1 MTPERWKEI
10 KKILAAVLQQ
20 EPEKRAAYLAEI
32 CPQPALRREVE
43 SLIPAYEQGAS
54 TPVQAAPLH
63 HEGTTIGSPISD
75 LSTLLLDQ
83 PMAQRTEALAACVKQ
98 GDCIGKNKRFE
109 IIGRLGAGG
118 MGVVFAAVDRQL
130 ERSVAI
136 KFILPDPRISWDQLV
151 KILKREATA
160 TARLRHDNIVAIFD
174 IATWKRV
181 PYLVMEHLE
190 GKSLAQTIAEGRPR
204 LLRATEIM
212 IDVARGICHAHENG
226 IVHRDLKPSN
236 VFVLNAG
243 RAKILDFGLAGFAH
257 LPGGSAASGGELAA
271 GTPASMA
278 PEQWTGAKQDERTDI
293 WAMGVMLFEL
303 FTGQHP
309 FPFKD
314 YSGLHKEICSNHPA
328 PSILSVQ
335 DNLPEQAEAI
345 VARALQKKP
354 ENRFPTAAQ
363 LLDALMGL
371 QNILTQSAEA
381 NKDARRTV
389 QRRQLTFLSCSSTLS
404 ARVNEDSDEEDES
417 LSKFTST
424 CADIIHSTDGRTL
437 AVLGGRLLACFGH
450 PIAREGDAERAVRA
464 GLRIIDAGRQIAH
477 NYPAAAPKVRVGIHT
492 GLETVEDVEG
502 DSRAFRSQG
511 TTPQIATWLESRA
524 AEDSVV
530 ISDSTHYLARGVFQF
545 EDLGALAV
553 EGVSQ
558 PMAAYRVVRERDVDS
573 RFEAAFASAPTLLVG
588 RETEV
593 ELLVE
598 LWRSVR
604 NSLGRFVLISGEAGI
619 GKSRLVRALK
629 DRVGTDGVVRMSCQC
644 WPQFK
649 SSAFHAVIELLLKT
663 TGIRREDSTH
673 EKLSKLES
681 SLSTLGIDPVAAVP
695 LIASLLSIP
704 VPGSASPLL
713 EPRERKKKTIDCL
726 TGMLLATAVQTPLL
740 LVAEDLHWADHSS
753 LELMG
758 VLLERLGPA
767 RILVLGTARP
777 DFRPLWPD
785 HPHFQL
791 MPISHLPPRLAAS
804 MVQSTAG
811 DVKLPPDV
819 VEALVQ
825 RTEGVP
831 LFIEE
836 MTRVLVASIRQV
848 KESGAI
854 ESALAGGMPP
864 TLHEL
869 FLARLDRL
877 PKAGQEL
884 AQIGSVIGRSFSH
897 ALIRRLSAMEDGV
910 FHNAVLCLNEAEMLM
925 AQGRPPNSNYQF
937 KHALIQDAVYQ
948 SLPKKRRKEIH
959 LDVAKVLNEMF
970 PETAEVQPELLAH
983 HYTEGGDFWQ
993 GLECWERAGRRAAE
1007 RFANVEA
1014 INHFTQAIQMLSKVP
1029 EDPDRNRRELSLQ
1042 LALGAPLMAVK
1053 GYAAPEVES
1062 AYARAREL
1070 CRSVSENIHLFPA
1083 LQGLW
1088 QFYMVGGELQIARG
1102 LAEQLLGVAEKS
1114 GDSTLL
1120 LLAYRALGTTAFLQ
1134 GDFTQ
1139 CRGFTELG
1147 LGIYDQKQ
1155 HGSLALRY
1163 GHDPGVAHGLYAAQ
1177 AHWFLGYPEQALTR
1191 ASEAVALAQRLAHPV
1206 SIAFARCYLAT
1217 LRNWCGQFEA
1227 AAEEASAAVAM
1238 SKTHQLALWLSLST
1252 MMEGWARLG
1261 LGELNEGIALFQEGI
1276 AGWRKTG
1283 ARAGTTFF
1291 LVVLAEAYGKANRA
1305 KDGMALLEEAA
1316 ALVVR
1321 NSEHYYEADLYR
1333 VKGELKIALSPQNRA
1348 QAAADIQHAI
1358 TIARQQ
1364 HSKSLLLRAA
1374 TSLFHLQEGKNES
1387 AAARQLLYDVL
1398 RSFSEGFDT
1407 ADLML
1412 ATSSLAAEVPAASSS
1427 Y

>member
-20 EPEKRAAYLAEI
+20 EPEKRAAYLAEV
-32 CPQPALRREVE
+32 CPHPSRRREVE
-43 SLIPAYEQGAS
+43 SLLPAYEQGAS
-54 TPVQAAPLH
+54 TPLGSPAAH
-63 HEGTTIGSPISD
+63 HAGTTIGGPISD
-75 LSTLLLDQ
+75 LSTMLLGE

-151 KILKREATA
+151 RILKREATA

-190 GKSLAQTIAEGRPR
+190 GKSLAQVLAEGRPG

-236 VFVLNAG
+236 VFVLNGG

-257 LPGGSAASGGELAA
+257 LPSGSAAAGGELAA

-278 PEQWTGAKQDERTDI
+278 PEQWTGARQDERTDI

-314 YSGLHKEICSNHPA
+314 YSGLNKEICSDHPA

-354 ENRFPTAAQ
+354 EARFQTASQ
-363 LLDALMGL
+363 VLDALRGL
-371 QNILTQSAEA
+371 QNLLTQSAEA
-381 NKDARRTV
+381 KKEARHTL
-389 QRRQLTFLSCSSTLS
+389 QRRQLTFLSCSSTLP
-404 ARVNEDSDEEDES
+404 ARVSEDSDEEGES
-417 LSKFTST
+417 LGKFTST
-424 CADIIHSTDGRTL
+424 CADIIQSNHGRTL
-437 AVLGGRLLACFGH
+437 AVLGTRLLACFGH

-464 GLRIIDAGRQIAH
+464 GLRIVDACRQIAP
-477 NYPAAAPKVRVGIHT
+477 NSPAAAPHVRVGIHT

-502 DSRAFRSQG
+502 DPRAFHSQG
-511 TTPQIATWLESRA
+511 TTPQIATSLENRA

-530 ISDSTHYLARGVFQF
+530 ISDSTHHLARGVFQF
-545 EDLGALAV
+545 EDLGTLAV
-553 EGVSQ
+553 EGVSH
-558 PMAAYRVVRERDVDS
+558 PLAAYRVVREKDVDS
-573 RFEAAFASAPTLLVG
+573 RFEAAFDSAPTPLIG

-598 LWRSVR
+598 LWRSAK
-604 NSLGRFVLISGEAGI
+604 NSMGRFVLISGEAGI

-663 TGIRREDSTH
+663 TGIRREDST
-673 EKLSKLES
+673 EVKLSKLQS
-681 SLSTLGIDPVAAVP
+681 SFSTLGIDPAEAVP

-704 VPGSASPLL
+704 GSPAADPALD
-713 EPRERKKKTIDCL
+713 PRERKKRTIDCL
-726 TGMLLATAVQTPLL
+726 TGMLLATADRTPLL

-753 LELMG
+753 LELLG
-758 VLLERLGPA
+758 VLLERLRSA
-767 RILVLGTARP
+767 RILLVGTARP

-791 MPISHLPPRLAAS
+791 MPISHLSPRLAAT
-804 MVQSTAG
+804 MVQSNAG
-811 DVKLPPDV
+811 DFKLSPQV
-819 VEALVQ
+819 IEALVR
-825 RTEGVP
+825 RTDGVP

-836 MTRVLVASIRQV
+836 MTRVLVNSIGQARGT
-848 KESGAI
+848 GAG
-854 ESALAGGMPP
+854 ESALAGAMPP

-877 PKAGQEL
+877 PKTGQEL

-897 ALIRRLSAMEDGV
+897 DLIRRLSGMEDGV

-948 SLPKKRRKEIH
+948 SLPRKKRKEIH
-959 LDVAKVLNEMF
+959 LNVARVIKEMF

-983 HYTEGGDFWQ
+983 HYTEGGDVWQ

-1007 RFANVEA
+1007 RSANVEA
-1014 INHFTQAIQMLSKVP
+1014 INHFSQAIQVLSKVP
-1029 EDPDRNRRELSLQ
+1029 EGSDRNRRELSLQ
-1042 LALGAPLMAVK
+1042 LALGAPLMAIK

-1070 CRSVSENIHLFPA
+1070 CRTVSENVHLFPA

-1120 LLAYRALGTTAFLQ
+1120 LLAYRSLGTTAFLQ
-1134 GDFTQ
+1134 GDFAQ
-1139 CRGFTELG
+1139 CRGFTERG
-1147 LGIYDQKQ
+1147 LGIYDQTQ

-1163 GHDPGVAHGLYAAQ
+1163 GHDPGVAHGLYAAW
-1177 AHWFLGYPEQALTR
+1177 ALWYLGYPEQALTR
-1191 ASEAVALAQRLAHPV
+1191 AIEAVALAQRLAHPV
-1206 SIAFARCYLAT
+1206 SIAFARCYLSV
-1217 LRNWCGQFEA
+1217 LRNCCGQYEA
-1227 AAEEASAAVAM
+1227 AATEAGAAKAI
-1238 SKTHQLALWLSLST
+1238 SETHQLALWLSLST
-1252 MMEGWARLG
+1252 MMEGWAQFG
-1261 LGELNEGIALFQEGI
+1261 LGKLNEGIALFQQGV

-1291 LVVLAEAYGKANRA
+1291 LVTLAEAYGKANRPR
-1305 KDGMALLEEAA
+1305 DGMAVLEEAE
-1316 ALVVR
+1316 ALVAR
-1321 NSEHYYEADLYR
+1321 NSEHYFEADLYR
-1333 VKGELKIALSPQNRA
+1333 VRGELKLALAPQNRA
-1348 QAAADIQHAI
+1348 EAEADIRRAI

-1364 HSKSLLLRAA
+1364 QTKTLLLRAA
-1374 TSLFHLQEGKNES
+1374 TSLFRLHEEHAQS
-1387 AAARQLLYDVL
+1387 TATRQLLYDVL

-1407 ADLML
+1407 ADLTL
-1412 ATSSLAAEVPAASSS
+1412 ATSALAAHAPAASSH
-1427 Y
+1427 